1 VSWPAAGGRGGSPNL
16 VYNLSF
22 ECSISYIAAPDG
34 WYDVRVD
41 EDQAY
46 FADASTAMCCRRLG
60 RFSTGANFGVL
71 QVKVPVAES
80 GL

>member
-22 ECSISYIAAPDG
+22 ECSILYITAPER
-34 WYDVRVD
+34 WCDVRVD

-46 FADASTAMCCRRLG
+46 FADASTAMRCQRSRH
-60 RFSTGANFGVL
+60 FSTGANFGVL